1 MNNYQYQVGGS
12 LTSDAPSYV
21 ERQADVEL
29 YEALKQGEF
38 CYVLNSRQM
47 GKSSLLVRT
56 KHRLEREGFKCTA
69 VDMTNIGSES
79 ITPLQWY
86 KGFVAELWSG
96 FKLLGKINLKAWWK
110 EQEDVS
116 YLQRL
121 SWFIDELIRIH
132 FPNDRL
138 FIFLDEVD
146 SILSLDFPVDDFFAL
161 IRFCYNQRAINPE
174 YKRITFAIFGVATPS
189 DLIKQRSR
197 TPFNIGKA
205 IEMRGF
211 NLQEALPLAQ
221 GLKIKYGDAQTILK
235 EILAW
240 TEGQPFLSQKICK
253 LATSLSP
260 NTTNGVLTIPPGTEA
275 YWVES
280 IVRSH
285 IIDRWESQD
294 EPEHLRT
301 IRDRIERNG
310 KRTGRM
316 LGIYQ
321 KILQGVPVETD
332 DSPEQIELLL
342 SGLVVRHQGFL
353 KVKNRIYEAV
363 FNLQWVEQQLA
374 YLRPYSQSLEAWV
387 ASKRTDESRL
397 LRGQALKDALA
408 WALGKSLTDLDYQY
422 LSASQELSK
431 RETEVALES
440 LAQANQILSS
450 ARRRVKKER
459 LRHRIWLGWTG
470 IIAVCAAGTI
480 MLLRLTGLLQ
490 GMEWNALDTFFSW
503 RPLESPDPR
512 IVIVTVDE
520 TDITKIRKWPIPDL
534 FLAQVIK
541 NIKARNPRVIG
552 LDLYRD
558 LPVEPGHQVL
568 EEIFKSTPNL
578 IGIEKIVGSRV
589 NPPPILDKLRLVG
602 FADVI
607 LDADGKTRRGLISVE
622 NQNQVHQALGL
633 QLALMYLNAEKVTAK
648 QIDRRRLQFGRA
660 FFAPFDSN
668 DGGYVRADAGGYQ
681 ILLNYRGTLENFQTI
696 SFSDVL
702 NNRIPPDFMK
712 ARIVLIGTT
721 AESLNDLFYTPYGSS
736 LFRTSDRT
744 PGVAIH
750 ANLTSHILS
759 AVLDGRPSIQVWNE
773 AQEWLWILLWSL
785 LGAALTWRFRCLRAI
800 ALSMCLAVAGLL
812 LVTYFAF
819 LQGWWLPVVPPMLG
833 LFGAA
838 IALGIVINKQV
849 EQIQLQR
856 ILELLLQECVTYP
869 TAGRIAI
876 EYLKQSE
883 SDSDRAWIEQWLIER
898 HLH

>member
-1 MNNYQYQVGGS
+1 
-12 LTSDAPSYV
+12 
-21 ERQADVEL
+21 
-29 YEALKQGEF
+29 
-38 CYVLNSRQM
+38 
-47 GKSSLLVRT
+47 
-56 KHRLEREGFKCTA
+56 
-69 VDMTNIGSES
+69 
-79 ITPLQWY
+79 
-86 KGFVAELWSG
+86 
-96 FKLLGKINLKAWWK
+96 
-110 EQEDVS
+110 
-116 YLQRL
+116 
-121 SWFIDELIRIH
+121 
-132 FPNDRL
+132 
-138 FIFLDEVD
+138 
-146 SILSLDFPVDDFFAL
+146 
-161 IRFCYNQRAINPE
+161 
-174 YKRITFAIFGVATPS
+174 
-189 DLIKQRSR
+189 
-197 TPFNIGKA
+197 
-205 IEMRGF
+205 
-211 NLQEALPLAQ
+211 
-221 GLKIKYGDAQTILK
+221 
-235 EILAW
+235 
-240 TEGQPFLSQKICK
+240 
-253 LATSLSP
+253 
-260 NTTNGVLTIPPGTEA
+260 
-275 YWVES
+275 
-280 IVRSH
+280 
-285 IIDRWESQD
+285 
-294 EPEHLRT
+294 
-301 IRDRIERNG
+301 DRIERNG

-342 SGLVVRHQGFL
+342 SGLVVRHQGLL

-459 LRHRIWLGWTG
+459 LKHRIWLGWTG
-470 IIAVCAAGTI
+470 IIAVCAASTI

-534 FLAQVIK
+534 FLAQTIK

-622 NQNQVHQALGL
+622 SQDRVHQALGL

-702 NNRIPPDFMK
+702 NNRIPPDLIED
-712 ARIVLIGTT
+712 RIVLIGTT
-721 AESLNDLFYTPYGSS
+721 AESLNDLFYTPYGSN

-785 LGAALTWRFRCLRAI
+785 LGAALTWWFRSLRAI
-800 ALSMCLAVAGLL
+800 ALSICLAVAGLL
-812 LVTYFAF
+812 LVTYLAF
-819 LQGWWLPVVPPMLG
+819 LQGWWLPLVPPMLG

-838 IALGIVINKQV
+838 IALAIVINKQV

-883 SDSDRAWIEQWLIER
+883 NDSDRAWIEQSLIAR
-898 HLH
+898 NLH

>member
-86 KGFVAELWSG
+86 KGLVAELWSG
-96 FKLLGKINLKAWWK
+96 FKLLGKINLKAWWR

-121 SWFIDELIRIH
+121 SWFIEELIRIH

-146 SILSLDFPVDDFFAL
+146 SILGLDFPVDDFFAL

-211 NLQEALPLAQ
+211 DLQEALPLAQ
-221 GLKIKYGDAQTILK
+221 GLKVKYGDAQTILK

-342 SGLVVRHQGFL
+342 SGLVVRHQGLL

-459 LRHRIWLGWTG
+459 LKHRIWLGWTG
-470 IIAVCAAGTI
+470 IIAVCAASTI

-534 FLAQVIK
+534 FLAQTIK

-622 NQNQVHQALGL
+622 SQDRVHQALGL

-702 NNRIPPDFMK
+702 NNRIPPDLIED
-712 ARIVLIGTT
+712 RIVLIGTT
-721 AESLNDLFYTPYGSS
+721 AESLNDLFYTPYGSN

-785 LGAALTWRFRCLRAI
+785 LGAALTWWFRSLRAI
-800 ALSMCLAVAGLL
+800 ALSICLAVAGLL
-812 LVTYFAF
+812 LVTYLAF
-819 LQGWWLPVVPPMLG
+819 LQGWWLPLVPPMLG

-838 IALGIVINKQV
+838 IALAIVINKQV

-883 SDSDRAWIEQWLIER
+883 NDSDRAWIEQSLIAR
-898 HLH
+898 NLH